1 MRGAL
6 KWCFCVLVLYFALAG
21 ILAAN
26 SSAGEEQKAS
36 QVSSASTEAPSIL
49 VSETT
54 FDFGEHG
61 EMDPVVHEFTV
72 KYGGGAVLHIN
83 DVRPG

>member
-1 MRGAL
+1 MRGAPRRD
-6 KWCFCVLVLYFALAG
+6 FCVLVLYLATIGIFAA
-21 ILAAN
+21 IA
-26 SSAGEEQKAS
+26 SAGEEQKAS
-36 QVSSASTEAPSIL
+36 QASSASTGAPSIL

-72 KYGGGAVLHIN
+72 KNGGRAVLHIN